1 MEFKVMKWRF
11 RRENNMSSFYE
22 RYKELERNLRSECDQ
37 MVADGELTQE
47 EADFRFFMVRDEILE
62 SLSE

>member
-1 MEFKVMKWRF
+1 MG
-11 RRENNMSSFYE
+11 SFYE
-22 RYKELERNLRSECDQ
+22 RYKDMENNLRAECDQ

-47 EADFRFFMVRDEILE
+47 EADFRFWMVRDEILE

>member
-1 MEFKVMKWRF
+1 MG
-11 RRENNMSSFYE
+11 SFYE
-22 RYKELERNLRSECDQ
+22 KYKELERDLRAECNQ

-47 EADFRFFMVRDEILE
+47 EADFRFIMVRDEILE

>member
-1 MEFKVMKWRF
+1 MG
-11 RRENNMSSFYE
+11 SFYE
-22 RYKELERNLRSECDQ
+22 QYKELERNLRAECDQ
-37 MVADGELTQE
+37 MIINGELTQE

>member
-1 MEFKVMKWRF
+1 
-11 RRENNMSSFYE
+11 MSGFYE
-22 RYKELERNLRSECDQ
+22 KYKELERDLRAECDQ
-37 MVADGELTQE
+37 MIVDGELTQE